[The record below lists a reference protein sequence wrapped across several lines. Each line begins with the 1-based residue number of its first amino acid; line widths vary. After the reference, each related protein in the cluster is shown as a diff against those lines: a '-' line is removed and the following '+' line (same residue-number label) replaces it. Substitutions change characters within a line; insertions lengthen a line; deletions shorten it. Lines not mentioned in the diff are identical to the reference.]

1 MTTKQLDFVSI
12 PESQLDQNDDLGKF
26 NFGKAGKVVGVL
38 NGGINAFNGIHG
50 IGQKFGL
57 WDTDSEGIN
66 VVSTSESQ
74 LDQDD
79 DLGKFNFGKAGKV
92 VGVLNGGIDAF
103 NGIHGIGQK
112 FGLWDTDSEGAE
124 VSGEST
130 IDAGSPKQSTSAFDA
145 LTGSDLP
152 PDAGS
157 KVSASETNDDL
168 GLAPLIKFGAKVYM
182 WGKAGGA
189 WDIDSDNGIV
199 ADQLVN
205 NGSNQVS
212 NFESFFMQDGDSLM
226 APADALFAEAASIT
240 DFVTGQS
247 GVQES
252 GMDGLVAAGPLDA
265 VTVDEPRNND
275 F

>member
-12 PESQLDQNDDLGKF
+12 PESQLDQ
-26 NFGKAGKVVGVL
+26 
-38 NGGINAFNGIHG
+38 
-50 IGQKFGL
+50 
-57 WDTDSEGIN
+57 
-66 VVSTSESQ
+66 
-74 LDQDD
+74 DD
-79 DLGKFNFGKAGKV
+79 DLGKFSFSKFGKA

-103 NGIHGIGQK
+103 NGVYGIGQK
-112 FGLWDTDSEGAE
+112 FGFWDADSEGAE

-130 IDAGSPKQSTSAFDA
+130 IDAGSSKQSTIAFDA

-152 PDAGS
+152 PGAS
-157 KVSASETNDDL
+157 SEVSASETNDDL
-168 GLAPLIKFGAKVYM
+168 GVFPLLKFGAKVYM

-189 WDIDSDNGIV
+189 WDIDSDNAIV
-199 ADQLVN
+199 ADHLVN
-205 NGSNQVS
+205 NGRNQVT